1 MFISFISMCNIV
13 HFIPFKKDI
22 LFCLFFFSLFLFNEK
37 LHVLFNMS
45 KNGVKNK
52 QKTISIID
60 TFFSSEHKSY
70 ELNKIFQLNQS
81 MITISIDLV
90 IKRKKFRAIHFRAI
104 FCMKISKY
112 WKFQLGIDKYTV
124 WILPEKSKMC
134 VSSGLI

>member
-22 LFCLFFFSLFLFNEK
+22 PFCLFFFSLFLFNEK

-45 KNGVKNK
+45 KNGVKNT

-60 TFFSSEHKSY
+60 TFFSLEHKSY

-90 IKRKKFRAIHFRAI
+90 IKR
-104 FCMKISKY
+104 
-112 WKFQLGIDKYTV
+112 
-124 WILPEKSKMC
+124 
-134 VSSGLI
+134 